1 LRNRRRNWIFN
12 SCIEL
17 DSKSGQHWLNVKTCL
32 GLSCSLV
39 TEFIICTLLL
49 LSLWSS
55 DHKSCTLFS
64 APTLAL
70 FHNATLFLLHN
81 RVRNKSNPYLLLE
94 VCSTDCG
101 TYCFLFTTFS
111 FSMES
116 QIPLLQKLATR
127 IIYYFFFLGYFHNP
141 LPFQQLDVFLLS
153 FSDFRRLSGKPAI
166 KPKF

>member
-1 LRNRRRNWIFN
+1 MHRI
-12 SCIEL
+12 

-32 GLSCSLV
+32 RLSCSLV

-49 LSLWSS
+49 LSLWPS

-101 TYCFLFTTFS
+101 TTVFYSQLSVFPWK
-111 FSMES
+111 S
-116 QIPLLQKLATR
+116 QIPLLQKLTTR
-127 IIYYFFFLGYFHNP
+127 IIYYFFFLVTSIIHCLFNSWM
-141 LPFQQLDVFLLS
+141 FS
-153 FSDFRRLSGKPAI
+153 FVI
-166 KPKF
+166 